1 MKNYALFLW
10 IALLMLGISGTIGA
24 REVASFNDGW
34 EFKKG
39 PFSKEALQAVQ
50 KWNSDWQ
57 EVSIPHTWNADDMQK
72 QASAFYEGVGYY
84 RKKFTFPE
92 NMEGKRIFLR
102 FEGVGS
108 YAEVYIN
115 GYLAGTHKGAYSAFA
130 CEISSQVKFGK
141 ENEIIVKADNS
152 SRPDV
157 IPTNH
162 ILFGVYGGIYRPVW
176 LVVTE
181 TCSII
186 ANDCASPGVYIIP
199 EKCFKEV
206 SRSDCKSKGGQCN
219 LSSRPTGTRE
229 CNIRQERQIG
239 KET

>member
-141 ENEIIVKADNS
+141 ENEIIVKADNLPPRLGGCS
-152 SRPDV
+152 GKLQQDCKRLCLS
-157 IPTNH
+157 
-162 ILFGVYGGIYRPVW
+162 GSVYY
-176 LVVTE
+176 
-181 TCSII
+181 
-186 ANDCASPGVYIIP
+186 P